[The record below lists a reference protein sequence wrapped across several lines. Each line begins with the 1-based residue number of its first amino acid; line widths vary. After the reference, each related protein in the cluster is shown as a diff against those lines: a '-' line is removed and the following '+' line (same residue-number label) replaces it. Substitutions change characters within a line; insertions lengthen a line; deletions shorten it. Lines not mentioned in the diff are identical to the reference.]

1 MFIQVPSQVFAGRFV
16 LGKSF
21 FFFPSLFLNIFLVVV
36 WQISI
41 ISLTWLGWAPIDTHK
56 PTCFTS
62 HRFWVEQRFDSE
74 KQFKIE
80 RCPMCPI
87 GVTQL
92 RCRFGAVRGQLL
104 QKILLILSLKTFFP
118 CHFLVATIERIVLLY
133 SCQLQRC
140 TRKTTADTHVHNWV
154 EQCRSFQMQS
164 LNIVEKNVETCW
176 QGMQGQIYD
185 FWTCLQ
191 IQMDV

>member
-1 MFIQVPSQVFAGRFV
+1 MSGKFQSSLWRDWGERPLVHTNQLV
-16 LGKSF
+16 LLCIGFELNNGLTRKN
-21 FFFPSLFLNIFLVVV
+21 SLKL
-36 WQISI
+36 
-41 ISLTWLGWAPIDTHK
+41 
-56 PTCFTS
+56 
-62 HRFWVEQRFDSE
+62 
-74 KQFKIE
+74 

-87 GVTQL
+87 GVTQV

-133 SCQLQRC
+133 SCQLQRY

-164 LNIVEKNVETCW
+164 LNIVEKIVETCW